1 MIHEPVFGSVH
12 SPMSLTVDCSFDKTQ
27 AIKPPIPAPPRFIW
41 DPTKREQF
49 IGVLRS
55 KLGKFTKMCSLL
67 VNTSC
72 TKGET
77 MVLKEFTD
85 ILYES
90 ALTCF
95 RMAKPKKNLNKKRMK
110 NQYKPWYNNS
120 CQGLKKRLL
129 NQARLLKKN
138 PKDPYMRGAFISC
151 KKEYRK
157 SIKENKRIFEINKLD
172 EIQSLTNNPKKFW
185 KKLKGLLGK
194 SKSHSDNH
202 ISPETWVSHFSSL
215 DKKDPELVE
224 TNKTR
229 CSYIESC
236 LGYLEKKR
244 ESPCPI
250 MDKEFSLSEI
260 LTGIKSLKKGKAS
273 ALDAISNDILHC
285 AAKTGAV
292 PVLQAIFNNLIKFQ
306 FFPTQWATG
315 IIVPLHKSGGVDDP
329 NNYRGIT
336 LNSCISKLFTLLLNT
351 RLTAMCEEKEIISYN
366 QIGFRKG
373 FRTSDH
379 VFTLKTLI
387 DDAFHKKTKAVCLF
401 CGF

>member
-1 MIHEPVFGSVH
+1 MNSRTGNNHASDLIKIPGVNEFDLGDKTLVEDRISCDNTINNYGNKLNSICKVHDLVIANGRVPGDRVGNFTCQTNRGASVVDYFISDHAFFNRLKQLVIHEPVFGSVH

-77 MVLKEFTD
+77 TVLLKESTD
-85 ILYES
+85 IFYKS
-90 ALTCF
+90 VLTCF

-110 NQYKPWYNNS
+110 NQSKPWYNDS
-120 CQGLKKRLL
+120 CQGLKRRLL

-194 SKSHSDNH
+194 SKSHTDNY
-202 ISPETWVSHFSSL
+202 ISPET
-215 DKKDPELVE
+215 
-224 TNKTR
+224 
-229 CSYIESC
+229 
-236 LGYLEKKR
+236 
-244 ESPCPI
+244 
-250 MDKEFSLSEI
+250 
-260 LTGIKSLKKGKAS
+260 
-273 ALDAISNDILHC
+273 
-285 AAKTGAV
+285 
-292 PVLQAIFNNLIKFQ
+292 
-306 FFPTQWATG
+306 
-315 IIVPLHKSGGVDDP
+315 
-329 NNYRGIT
+329 
-336 LNSCISKLFTLLLNT
+336 
-351 RLTAMCEEKEIISYN
+351 
-366 QIGFRKG
+366 
-373 FRTSDH
+373 
-379 VFTLKTLI
+379 
-387 DDAFHKKTKAVCLF
+387 
-401 CGF
+401 